1 MADNAEDPMSSENYS
16 MQLKLM
22 NQRLED
28 IQMDFTQNTEAFFMC
43 SMALVIFFMQCGFAF
58 LEAGAVRSKNTT
70 NILIKNLL
78 DSCIAVIGYWAIGW
92 ALAYGSAGESAL
104 GLFFGQSQFFLA
116 NMDEYPK
123 FFFQYVFAATA
134 STIVSGAVAER
145 CEFATY
151 ISYCSAISAFVYPI
165 LTHWGWSDD
174 GWMKKGIQGD
184 SISTTYIDFAGS
196 GLVHLC
202 AGTISLIAAYMLGPR
217 IGRFSKRGE
226 EQSAEIKGHSVPFAA
241 LGGFILMFGFL
252 AFNGGSV
259 PNMTQR
265 GEGKIVALAMI
276 NTILC
281 GAFAAIIY
289 LIIHYVANGKWTLLL
304 TINACLTGMVS
315 ACAGCNNMMPWA
327 SAFTGTGSGLVYLA
341 LSKLMLRLKIDDP
354 LDAFAV
360 HAGGGLWGLF
370 AVCIISKDGVA
381 YGIADLIYG
390 SDDVSASQAFAQLGW
405 NMLCAVAIVL
415 WSSLTMIPVFLLL
428 KKMNKLRVPEE
439 IETKGLDIYKHGE
452 AAYPLHAYGHGWDEF
467 EQVADSRRKISQNVE
482 MSLEELAAV
491 YDRQTSDRTAPP
503 GYHNPSFYEHP
514 EHHHRAKVKST
525 NGVRNESTGRVSA
538 SNGSSSNPPGSM
550 TTTIWT
556 S

>member
-265 GEGKIVALAMI
+265 GEG
-276 NTILC
+276 
-281 GAFAAIIY
+281 
-289 LIIHYVANGKWTLLL
+289 
-304 TINACLTGMVS
+304 MVS

-525 NGVRNESTGRVSA
+525 NGVVSDF
-538 SNGSSSNPPGSM
+538 
-550 TTTIWT
+550 IYII
-556 S
+556 